1 MHRCDGRGTA
11 GHIGLS
17 RWFCVAAIA
26 IEFADRRL
34 FLVHVWGKFNAGHAR
49 IAAAFGNN
57 YGLPMPGL
65 FAYAAMGM
73 ELIGG
78 ICLII
83 GLFTRFW
90 AAALAVEIGIALI
103 VAHLPKG
110 YSIGAGG
117 YEYVLLIGVVLLT
130 IAMRG
135 GGPYWSTPRS
145 ARNSKNQHA
154 LKRAGLMPRA
164 LCVSRPCC
172 RAPRLRRKARLNPRR
187 PAY

>member
-1 MHRCDGRGTA
+1 M
-11 GHIGLS
+11 LP
-17 RWFCVAAIA
+17 VAATLVRVVIG
-26 IEFADRRL
+26 IM

-49 IAAAFGNN
+49 IATAFGNN
-57 YGLPMPGL
+57 YGLPIPGL

-110 YSIGAGG
+110 YSVGAG
-117 YEYVLLIGVVLLT
+117 
-130 IAMRG
+130 
-135 GGPYWSTPRS
+135 
-145 ARNSKNQHA
+145 
-154 LKRAGLMPRA
+154 
-164 LCVSRPCC
+164 
-172 RAPRLRRKARLNPRR
+172 RLRICPLDRRRFARDRHARR
-187 PAY
+187 RTLFGRRQDRQGTLRNRQHYRRARHYARARFAYPDPVVVHGGSAVRRD